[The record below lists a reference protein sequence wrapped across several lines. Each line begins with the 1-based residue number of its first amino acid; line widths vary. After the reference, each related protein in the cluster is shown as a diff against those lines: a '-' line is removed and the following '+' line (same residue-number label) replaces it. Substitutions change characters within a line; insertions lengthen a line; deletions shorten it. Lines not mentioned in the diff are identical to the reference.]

1 MKKIIAISMLA
12 ATLAGSSAFGQ
23 GYFAFTGGKSQAWDG
38 FTTPGT
44 SVADASVDVAFL
56 WATGT
61 PTPSVDALLTT
72 TPHTANSTTAESYTV
87 AQAWSDILTD
97 PNFHLAVDA
106 TTANAGNVAVAQTLA
121 SPVGSVNYNSGFA
134 FGVTGTTA
142 GVTYSVFEISWNS
155 AFATPSTASTGGS
168 AVGWG
173 PVFSYVPAVQ
183 TGLAPSFTEAD
194 FGTFVPAAVPEP
206 STMALA
212 GLGSLAALLFRR
224 KK

>member
-121 SPVGSVNYNSGFA
+121 SRGRVSVSYNGGFA
-134 FGVTGTTA
+134 FGVTGTVCRRQLIRCLKLVGTLRLLLHLL
-142 GVTYSVFEISWNS
+142 
-155 AFATPSTASTGGS
+155 ASTGGS

-183 TGLAPSFTEAD
+183 TGHRPY
-194 FGTFVPAAVPEP
+194 VY
-206 STMALA
+206 
-212 GLGSLAALLFRR
+212 GS
-224 KK
+224 